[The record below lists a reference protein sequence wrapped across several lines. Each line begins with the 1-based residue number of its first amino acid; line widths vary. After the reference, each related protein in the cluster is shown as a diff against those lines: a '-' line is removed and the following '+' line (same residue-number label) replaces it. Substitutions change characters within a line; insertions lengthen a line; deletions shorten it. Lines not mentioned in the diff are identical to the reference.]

1 MRNLTAKPERTYALV
16 VGVGEYQ
23 EQGWNVSSPAPD
35 AAKFAHWL
43 VKRGVPTA
51 NIRLCLSPSV
61 AVVADLVIHPATGE
75 SISRLITE
83 DLAPKTGDL
92 LYIFWAGHGVIDGER
107 ERRLFCSDTSKKN
120 WDNLDFNS
128 LLLFLSSDL
137 VQIRHQIII
146 VDACAN
152 YLLESQGRPT
162 NLKGR
167 SLSSGRPRVDS
178 QQFVLLASRAG
189 EKAKVNSQEETGYF
203 SQAVRVALKE
213 SPSAQWPPD
222 MVEVAQ
228 KVKERLADLNKGQI
242 PTYYY
247 YQGWDG
253 DRHSEYLKA
262 KLTPQ
267 NLPRSGVVKFVGRE
281 GVMTTL
287 HQQLQQTERVAIT
300 AVAGMG
306 GVGKT
311 ELALQYARYHWE
323 QGTYPGGVCW
333 LGVRGVD
340 VGTQILQF
348 AVQELGL
355 QPPEDWDLAGKIN
368 YCWRQWPAGDVL
380 LVLDDVEA
388 YEQIAAYLPP
398 TLPKFKFKVLI
409 TTRVQVLAGSI
420 QRLPL
425 DVLDEAAALDL
436 LRSLI
441 GERIDREIEAAKQ
454 LCKELGYLP
463 LGLELVGRYLQR
475 KQDVSIAEMLRRLAL
490 QHRSLQERS
499 ADMTAQRGVE
509 AAFELSWQEL
519 DEPAQKLACVL
530 SIFALAPIPWNL
542 VEQCL
547 PDEEAEDLE
556 DVRDEFLVNFSLV
569 ERIGER
575 TYQLHQLIR
584 QFLHQKITGLTDV
597 DELKRSFCQVMV
609 KVAQAIPDIPTQAQ
623 IISSTPAIPHM
634 GEAATVLQDWLS
646 DEDLIWP
653 FVGLGK
659 LYKGQG
665 NYEQA
670 LPWDT
675 QCLEVTRN
683 RLGESHPDVANSLNN
698 LALLYY
704 FQGRYTDTE
713 PLYLQALDL
722 YKRLLVGESHPDVAL
737 SLNNLAELY
746 RSQGRYTEAEPLYL
760 QALDLIKRLLGESHP
775 NVASSLNNLAELY
788 RAQGRYTDAESLFL
802 QALDLRKRLLGDSHP
817 LVATSLNNLA
827 LLYYSQ
833 GRYTE
838 AEPLYLQALE
848 LYKRLLGDSHPSVA
862 QSLNNLATLYHSQ
875 GRYTEA
881 ERFYLQALELYK
893 RLLGD
898 SHPSVAQSLNNLALL
913 YTNQG
918 RYTEAEPL
926 YLQALDLCKRLLGDS
941 HPSVALSVNNLAEL
955 YRSQGRYTEAE
966 PLYLQA
972 LDLFKRLLGD
982 SHPDVAGSLNNLAHL
997 YYSQGR
1003 YTDAEPL
1010 HLQALELKKRLL
1022 GDSHPDFALSLNN
1035 LALLYYSQGRYTD
1048 AEPLYLQALAI
1059 LEQQL
1064 GANHPHTITCR
1075 NNLQYLRNS
1084 RSNWFNKIIRRWR
1097 NL

>member
-1 MRNLTAKPERTYALV
+1 MRNLTATHERTYALV

-43 VKRGVPTA
+43 VECGVPTT

-162 NLKGR
+162 NLGGR
-167 SLSSGRPRVDS
+167 TFSSGRPRVES
-178 QQFVLLASRAG
+178 QQFVLLASREG
-189 EKAKVNSQEETGYF
+189 EKAKANSQEETGYF
-203 SQAVRVALKE
+203 SQAVRAALKE

-222 MVEVAQ
+222 MVEVTQ

-262 KLTPQ
+262 KLTPHK
-267 NLPRSGVVKFVGRE
+267 LPRSGVVKFVGRE

-333 LGVRGVD
+333 LGVRVGD

-355 QPPEDWDLAGKIN
+355 QPPEDWDLAAKIN

-380 LVLDDVEA
+380 LVLDDVEK

-398 TLPKFKFKVLI
+398 TLPKLKFKVLI
-409 TTRVQVLAGSI
+409 TTRVQFLAGSI

-425 DVLDEAAALDL
+425 DVLDESAALDL

-441 GERIDREIEAAKQ
+441 GERIDGEIEVAKQ
-454 LCKELGYLP
+454 LCRELGYLP
-463 LGLELVGRYLQR
+463 LGLELVGRYLKR
-475 KQDVSIAEMLRRLAL
+475 KQDLSIAEMRGRLAL

-556 DVRDEFLVNFSLV
+556 DVRDDFLVKFSLV

-584 QFLHQKITGLTDV
+584 QFLHQKLTGLTDV

-609 KVAQAIPDIPTQAQ
+609 KVGQAIPDTPTQTQ
-623 IISSTPAIPHM
+623 IISSTPTIPHL

-653 FVGLGK
+653 FVGLSK

-670 LPWDT
+670 LPWRT

-683 RLGESHPDVANSLNN
+683 RLGESHPSVAI
-698 LALLYY
+698 
-704 FQGRYTDTE
+704 
-713 PLYLQALDL
+713 
-722 YKRLLVGESHPDVAL
+722 

-746 RSQGRYTEAEPLYL
+746 HTQGRYTEAEPLYL
-760 QALDLIKRLLGESHP
+760 QALDLRKRLLGESHSD
-775 NVASSLNNLAELY
+775 VAGSLNNLAELY
-788 RAQGRYTDAESLFL
+788 RSQGRYIEAEPLYLQALDLTKRLLGDSHPSVATSLNNLALLYYSQGRYIEAEPLYLQALDLTKRLLGESHPLVATSLNNLAELYRSQGRYIEAEPLLIQALDLDKRLLGDSHPSVAQSLNNLAALYNSQGRYTDAEPLYL
-802 QALDLRKRLLGDSHP
+802 QALDLFKRLLGESHPLVATSLNNLAELYRSQGKYTDAEPLYRQALDLRKRLLGDSHPSVAQSLNNLAALYNFQGRYTEAEPLYRQALDLFKRLLGDSHP

-833 GRYTE
+833 GRYT
-838 AEPLYLQALE
+838 
-848 LYKRLLGDSHPSVA
+848 
-862 QSLNNLATLYHSQ
+862 
-875 GRYTEA
+875 
-881 ERFYLQALELYK
+881 
-893 RLLGD
+893 
-898 SHPSVAQSLNNLALL
+898 
-913 YTNQG
+913 
-918 RYTEAEPL
+918 
-926 YLQALDLCKRLLGDS
+926 
-941 HPSVALSVNNLAEL
+941 
-955 YRSQGRYTEAE
+955 
-966 PLYLQA
+966 
-972 LDLFKRLLGD
+972 
-982 SHPDVAGSLNNLAHL
+982 
-997 YYSQGR
+997 
-1003 YTDAEPL
+1003 DAEPL
-1010 HLQALELKKRLL
+1010 L
-1022 GDSHPDFALSLNN
+1022 
-1035 LALLYYSQGRYTD
+1035 
-1048 AEPLYLQALAI
+1048 LQALAI
-1059 LEQQL
+1059 WEQQL
-1064 GANHPHTITCR
+1064 GVDHPHTITCR
-1075 NNLQYLRNS
+1075 NNLQYLRDALQ
-1084 RSNWFNKIIRRWR
+1084 RQR
-1097 NL
+1097 